1 MRAATG
7 YTIIFGVFILFIFAL
22 FQTNSEWKKAES
34 LPTLLDKKI
43 PLEKISL
50 KQTSFITDYQGNI
63 ISEMHHNENRKVL
76 ASNAIPQIVKD
87 IFITVE
93 DQHFYDHIGF
103 DITGIGRAALINL
116 QSDSI
121 EQGGSTLTQQLA
133 RNLFLTNEK
142 TYNRKLSEL
151 MYSYQLERKLSKDEI
166 LALYINTVYFQ
177 NGAYGIETASQ
188 TYFNQSIKE
197 ATLGEIAFLC
207 AIPNNPSVYNP
218 VTNYENTKKR
228 QERILKNMLDVK
240 KITTDEYNT
249 AMNEQITLNMSQ
261 KLDMYPDYT
270 TYILEE
276 LTDIIGESEGYSEQ
290 IANTTTLEDRKKIQ
304 NELDKKVKEVL
315 QSGIMIETA
324 LHPTIQET
332 ASNALYNHLPYS
344 DVQGSVVVIDHTSN
358 QLVAII
364 GGKDYEKYSF
374 HRGFQAYRQP
384 GSAIKPLLV
393 YGPYFDHTGT
403 SVYEQIN
410 ANNYCKNGY
419 CPKNYGGGQYGNVSL
434 QTALT
439 YSYNTPAIRL
449 MEKMGI
455 GTAFSYLEKFEFDKV
470 VESDKSLPA
479 AIGGFAYGMSP
490 LELTNA
496 YTTFSNQGEFIRA
509 RGIIRVADL
518 QGNTLYEWEKKS
530 TLVWS
535 ESTNN
540 TMRSLLSSVVKNGTG
555 KDAYFPTDYIGG
567 KTGTTNQVKDLW
579 FIGMTETYTAGVW
592 VGNDESK
599 SVRTVEKRRPQI
611 QIWKEI
617 MKASQ

>member
-1 MRAATG
+1 MRVATG
-7 YTIIFGVFILFIFAL
+7 YTIICGIFILFIFVL
-22 FQTNSEWKKAES
+22 FHTNTEWKKAES
-34 LPTLLDKKI
+34 FPILLDKKI

-50 KQTSFITDYQGNI
+50 KQTSFITDYKGNI
-63 ISEMHHNENRKVL
+63 ISEIHHNENRKVL
-76 ASNAIPQIVKD
+76 SSDAIPQIVKD

-103 DITGIGRAALINL
+103 DISGIGRAALINL

-133 RNLFLTNEK
+133 RNLYLTNEK

-151 MYSYQLERKLSKDEI
+151 LYSYQLERKLSKDEI
-166 LALYINTVYFQ
+166 LSLYINTVYFQ

-188 TYFNQSIKE
+188 VYFNQSIKD

-218 VTNYENTKKR
+218 VSNYENTKKR
-228 QERILKNMLDVK
+228 QERILKNMLDVN

-249 AMNEQITLNMSQ
+249 ALNELITLNMS
-261 KLDMYPDYT
+261 KKVDFYPDYT

-276 LTDIIGESEGYSEQ
+276 LTDLIGEAEGYSKR
-290 IANTTTLEDRKKIQ
+290 IADATSTEDRKNVQ
-304 NELDKKVKEVL
+304 TDLDKKVKEVL
-315 QSGIMIETA
+315 QSGIKIETA
-324 LHPTIQET
+324 LHPSIQET
-332 ASNALYNHLPYS
+332 ASNALDNHLPYS
-344 DVQGSVVVIDHTSN
+344 DIQGAVVVIDHTTN

-364 GGKDYEKYSF
+364 GGKNYEKYSF
-374 HRGFQAYRQP
+374 HRGFQAFRQP

-393 YGPYFDHTGT
+393 YGPYFDHTRA
-403 SVYEQIN
+403 SMYQHIN
-410 ANNYCKNGY
+410 ANNYCKSGY

-449 MEKMGI
+449 IEKLGI
-455 GTAFSYLEKFEFDKV
+455 DTAFSYLDKFEFEKV
-470 VESDKSLPA
+470 VESDKTLPA

-496 YTTFSNQGEFIRA
+496 YTTFSNHGEFIRA

-518 QGNTLYEWEKKS
+518 QGNTLYEWENKPN
-530 TLVWS
+530 LVWS
-535 ESTNN
+535 ETTNN

-555 KDAYFPTDYIGG
+555 KDANFSTDYIGG

-599 SVRTVEKRRPQI
+599 SIRSVEKRRPQI
-611 QIWKEI
+611 HIWKEI